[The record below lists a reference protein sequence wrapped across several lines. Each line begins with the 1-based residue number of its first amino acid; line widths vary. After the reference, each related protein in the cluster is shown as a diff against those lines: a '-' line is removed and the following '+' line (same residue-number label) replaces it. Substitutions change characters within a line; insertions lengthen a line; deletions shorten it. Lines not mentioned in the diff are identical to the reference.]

1 MAELLIVS
9 TPIGNMKDISFR
21 AVETLRTV
29 NLILSE
35 DTRETQKILL
45 EYQINTPQLSY
56 RDQNH
61 TRIVDY
67 IKDFLSQ
74 GKDIALVSDN
84 GTPTISDPGFK
95 LVREL
100 RKNNIPISIIPGPTA
115 FASALAI
122 SGLPTDSFIFLG
134 FLPKK
139 SGGRSKLL
147 LEYGNLPSTLILYE
161 SPYRIRGLLKD
172 IQENLG
178 NRLVCLAKDLTK
190 KFESVKTVPVEYFVK
205 EQMPMEKGEYVVLVV
220 KEGYSL

>member
-190 KFESVKTVPVEYFVK
+190 KFESVKTAPVEYFVK
-205 EQMPMEKGEYVVLVV
+205 EQMPMEKGEYVVLVA

>member
-1 MAELLIVS
+1 MPELFIVS
-9 TPIGNMKDISFR
+9 TPIGNMQDISFR
-21 AVETLRTV
+21 AVETLKKV

-61 TRIVDY
+61 EKIIDH
-67 IKDFLSQ
+67 IKDLLFQ

-122 SGLPTDSFIFLG
+122 SGLPTDSFVFLG

-139 SGGRSKLL
+139 SGPRSKLL

-161 SPYRIRGLLKD
+161 SPYRIRNLLKD
-172 IQENLG
+172 IQNSLG
-178 NRLVCLAKDLTK
+178 NRLVCIAKDLTK
-190 KFESVKTVPVEYFVK
+190 KFESVKTAPVEYFVK
-205 EQMPMEKGEYVVLVV
+205 EQMPMEKGEYVVLVA